1 MKTLDNQL
9 LTNVYGLVQDYIMW
23 DYKVNEGYT
32 YSQVAQLM
40 GICEQTVYR
49 TIRAARKLEMTD
61 EQSFDDWVTLGKTA
75 YDMLAKSLGFGR
87 DK

>member
-1 MKTLDNQL
+1 MKMLDNQV

-32 YSQVAQLM
+32 YSQIAQLM

-49 TIRAARKLEMTD
+49 TIRALRKLEKED
-61 EQSFDDWVTLGKTA
+61 EQSFDEWV
-75 YDMLAKSLGFGR
+75 DLAKKAYEILSDSLNL
-87 DK
+87 